1 MQMPDDLKERIKLER
16 EKIEVVSSENNDEGK
31 DDDNENQL
39 DQDNEKEKEGEEK
52 EVKEGD
58 EEEKSEKETEEVKDE
73 KEDDEDDEVKEETDP
88 EKLKRT
94 IERLKKRI
102 GKKTGSEKELRK
114 ELDAL
119 KAKLEAL
126 ETEGKPTL
134 TEEDVETR
142 AEKIAAQ
149 KQAQKEFDAACNR
162 LADEAIKID
171 KNFNSKVQELAEEVA
186 PIPGHL
192 IGMLDDI
199 ERGGAVLN
207 YLCDNPEEYEELLGL
222 SLVKQANR
230 LYKISEKVKP
240 TKPRKE
246 ISKVPEVKEP
256 VKPSN
261 NSDVVVLSDKDDMA
275 TWIEKR
281 NKQIAQKRGMR

>member
-1 MQMPDDLKERIKLER
+1 MPDDLKERVKAER
-16 EKIEVVSSENNDEGK
+16 EKIEVVTSENNDESK
-31 DDDNENQL
+31 DDGDENQL
-39 DQDNEKEKEGEEK
+39 DQDDEGKEKEGEENK
-52 EVKEGD
+52 ENKESD
-58 EEEKSEKETEEVKDE
+58 EEEKSEKETEVKDE
-73 KEDDEDDEVKEETDP
+73 KEEDDDDEEKEETDP
-88 EKLKRT
+88 DKLKRT

-102 GKKTGSEKELRK
+102 GKKTGSEKELKK
-114 ELDAL
+114 ELDELKNKL
-119 KAKLEAL
+119 KALE
-126 ETEGKPTL
+126 EEGKPTL

-142 AEKIAAQ
+142 AEKLAKE

-171 KNFNSKVQELAEEVA
+171 KNFNNKVQELAEDVA
-186 PIPGHL
+186 PIPGHV

-207 YLCDNPEEYEELLGL
+207 YLCDNPEEYEELLGM
-222 SLVKQANR
+222 SMAKQAIR
-230 LYKISEKVKP
+230 LSKLSEKVKP
-240 TKPRKE
+240 VKPRKE

-281 NKQIAQKRGMR
+281 NKQLAQKRGGVR